1 MKNKILITL
10 LLVVLLLTACGE
22 KKEDLT
28 GVWIEYQEDGTS
40 QSLQLYSDGTGIIT
54 DYNNEGSSLESY
66 SCTWIAEN
74 ERIKFTID
82 YGIFGST
89 ALSFKYEI
97 KDNTLTL
104 WDDSGKMEIY
114 EREKK

>member
-10 LLVVLLLTACGE
+10 LFVVLMLTACGE

-28 GVWIEYQEDGTS
+28 GVWVEKQEDGTS
-40 QSLQLYSDGTGIIT
+40 IVFQLYSDGTGILT
-54 DYNNEGSSLESY
+54 NYDSDGSSDESY

-82 YGIFGST
+82 YGIFGSNSI
-89 ALSFKYEI
+89 SFKYEAKGDI
-97 KDNTLTL
+97 LTL
-104 WDDSGKMEIY
+104 WDDSGEADVF
-114 EREKK
+114 EREK